1 MTIPYLMVPNIN
13 GYFKKLI
20 TFVLIKNKYIIRIFQ
35 KTFLKTMYL

>member
-20 TFVLIKNKYIIRIFQ
+20 TFVLAKTKYIIRF
-35 KTFLKTMYL
+35 FLKFFFITMYL